1 MYNIYT
7 IYAIFELYDIYTI
20 SKNIYIL
27 HLNREKGYA
36 MQRKFAPWIGASLMG
51 SFETYHKTLKIT
63 RQEWEENPDI
73 VLNTKCI

>member
-1 MYNIYT
+1 
-7 IYAIFELYDIYTI
+7 
-20 SKNIYIL
+20 
-27 HLNREKGYA
+27 

-63 RQEWEENPDI
+63 RQEWEENPHI